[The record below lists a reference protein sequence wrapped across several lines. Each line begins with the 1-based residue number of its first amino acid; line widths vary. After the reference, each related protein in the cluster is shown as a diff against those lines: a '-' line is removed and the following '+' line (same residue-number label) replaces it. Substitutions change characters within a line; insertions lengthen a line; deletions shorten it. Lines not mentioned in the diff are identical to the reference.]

1 MGGESAGVVVFGR
14 DVNPDGDV
22 VVVGSDFLGAPI
34 DGGIFS
40 SMEALEDN
48 RLGDNDSL
56 LGDHEPLPADKDS
69 RTDDS
74 FVVGV
79 AGILGVW
86 MRCLNG
92 PLTVPPS
99 GLCAPT

>member
-1 MGGESAGVVVFGR
+1 MGDEDSYMGGESTGVVVFGR

-22 VVVGSDFLGAPI
+22 VVVVGRDFLGAPI

-40 SMEALEDN
+40 SMEAVEDN

-69 RTDDS
+69 RTDDIL
-74 FVVGV
+74 VVGV

-86 MRCLNG
+86 MR
-92 PLTVPPS
+92 
-99 GLCAPT
+99 